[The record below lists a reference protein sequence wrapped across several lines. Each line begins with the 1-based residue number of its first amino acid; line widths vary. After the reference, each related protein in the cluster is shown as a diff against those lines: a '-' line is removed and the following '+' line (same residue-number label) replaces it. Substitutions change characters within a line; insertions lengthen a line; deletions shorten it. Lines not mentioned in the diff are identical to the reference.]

1 MKAIFII
8 LTVVAMSLST
18 LVAQEYT
25 MANTSITACS
35 GNFADSQGTT
45 RNYLSGE
52 TFETTICS
60 FFSTDR
66 TQLDFTQFQLAP
78 GDILFVHDGD
88 SSAAP
93 LIGQYQNSTSPGL
106 IEASVSNS
114 SGCLTFVFTSD
125 ATSPTDLGW
134 NANISCI
141 SDCQTIISQVSTV
154 PSRDFDGFLRIC
166 QGDTVD
172 LSGIPSFSIDGTGS
186 TEKFLLPDGT
196 TVSGSN
202 VSLTLND
209 PGVYLVD
216 YIVSDANGCRDRTI
230 EDVAIF
236 VSTDPDF
243 TGTEASEDIIC
254 LGDTVDI
261 TGSVVPVQHITQV
274 AQPVV
279 DLILIP
285 DGSGTSISSCIDVQ
299 GFGPGQTFQNIRDL
313 FGAYIILEHSY
324 TGDLQIKLTAPNGS
338 EIELFSQAGG
348 GSYFGEPIDDNS
360 DLRPGIGYEY
370 RFVES
375 GRATNT
381 LSHEANNT
389 SSGRS
394 VAAGNYLP
402 IDSFTNLIGT
412 SLNGSWCLE
421 ITDYLSSDNGY
432 IFEWGLEFN
441 PNIHPTIICFPST
454 VQASW
459 QQSTDVVNTSQNGNI
474 ITVQPSTAGRHC
486 YNYEFLDDFGCT
498 YIETVCIDVLDPSS
512 SQPPLAD
519 YGVCEDLGSAAI
531 IDLSNNEQNI
541 ITSTGLNILNYY
553 PSQSDATSGTNPLN
567 NIITLDPGVASLT
580 IFAALGTNSCEIIKP
595 YTITRTLAP
604 IGVPTDLELADINGD
619 LQEIFDLTENDT
631 FLLNGLSPG
640 DYEVFYYE
648 DENSAQNMSN
658 SILNP
663 SNYSN
668 TSNPQIIYGS
678 IVNLNNGCSNYQPFA
693 IFLTPQSTVDSDN
706 DGVTNNLEDINA
718 NGDLT
723 DDDTDNDLIPNYLD
737 PDDDGDLVETLLE
750 VRGFTIGASSNMYV
764 YIDTDNDQIE
774 NYLDPDDD
782 GDGVNTADEDY
793 DGDGNPLNDDAN
805 NNQIPDYLDNTVT
818 LSSSDIQLSQIQIYP
833 TLVDDLIY
841 IDARSAAV
849 NLNSISICDLSGRSI
864 RNLKTDSESVV
875 EFSVAEL
882 NQGIYFLQVK
892 SEDGNS
898 LVKRFVKK

>member
-1 MKAIFII
+1 MKPIFFI
-8 LTVVAMSLST
+8 LTVIITSLSS

-35 GNFADSQGTT
+35 GNFADSQGIT
-45 RNYLSGE
+45 RNYSPGE
-52 TFETTICS
+52 SFETTICS

-78 GDILFVHDGD
+78 GDILYAYDGD

-106 IEASVSNS
+106 IEASISNN

-141 SDCQTIISQVSTV
+141 SDCQTITSQVSTV
-154 PSRDFDGFLRIC
+154 PSRGFDGVLRIC

-172 LSGIPSFSIDGTGS
+172 LSGVPSFSVDGTGS

-209 PGVYLVD
+209 PGVYIVD

-261 TGSVVPVQHITQV
+261 TGSVVPVQHVTQV
-274 AQPVV
+274 APAVV

-285 DGSGTSISSCIDVQ
+285 DGSGSFISTCIDVQ
-299 GFGPGQTFQNIRDL
+299 GLAPGQTFQNISDL
-313 FGAYIILEHSY
+313 FSAYIILEHSY
-324 TGDLQIKLTAPNGS
+324 TGDLQLKLTAPNGS
-338 EIELFSQAGG
+338 EIDLFSQAGG
-348 GSYFGEPIDDNS
+348 GSYFGEPIDDNN

-370 RFVES
+370 RFAES
-375 GRATNT
+375 GSATNT
-381 LSHEANNT
+381 LSDEANST
-389 SSGRS
+389 SSGMP

-402 IDSFTNLIGT
+402 VDSFSNLIGT
-412 SLNGSWCLE
+412 SLNGAWCLE
-421 ITDYLSSDNGY
+421 VIDNQSSDNGY
-432 IFEWGLEFN
+432 LFEWGLEFN
-441 PNIHPTIICFPST
+441 PNINPTIICFPST
-454 VQASW
+454 IQASW
-459 QQSTDVVNTSQNGNI
+459 QQSNDVVSTSQNGNI
-474 ITVQPSTAGRHC
+474 ITVQPSTAGHHC

-498 YIETVCIDVLDPSS
+498 YVETVCINVLDPSS
-512 SQPPLAD
+512 SQPPLPD
-519 YGVCEDLGSAAI
+519 YGVCVDLGSAAT
-531 IDLSNNEQNI
+531 IDLSNNVQNI
-541 ITSTGLNILNYY
+541 IASTGLNILNYY
-553 PSQSDATSGTNPLN
+553 ASQSDATSGTNPLN
-567 NIITLDPGVASLT
+567 NFITLDPGVTSLT
-580 IFAALGTNSCEIIKP
+580 VYAALGTSSCEIIRP

-604 IGVPTDLELADINGD
+604 IGVPTDLELSDFNGD
-619 LQEIFDLTENDT
+619 SQEIFDLTTNDS
-631 FLLNGLSPG
+631 FLLNGLSPI

-658 SILNP
+658 SIVNP
-663 SNYSN
+663 TAYIN
-668 TSNPQIIYGS
+668 TNSPQIIYGS
-678 IVNLNNGCSNYQPFA
+678 IVNLSNGCSNYQSFA
-693 IFLTPQSTVDSDN
+693 IFLTPQSTVDSDS
-706 DGVTNNLEDINA
+706 DGVTNILEDINA

-737 PDDDGDLVETLLE
+737 TDDDGDFVETSLE
-750 VRGFTIGASSNMYV
+750 VRGFTNGASSNMYI

-793 DGDGNPLNDDAN
+793 DGDGNPMNDDAN
-805 NNQIPDYLDNTVT
+805 NNQIPDYLDSTVT
-818 LSSSDIQLSQIQIYP
+818 LSSSDIQLFQIQIYP

-849 NLNSISICDLSGRSI
+849 NLNSISIYDLSGRSV
-864 RNLKTDSESVV
+864 RNQKVSSENVV
-875 EFSVAEL
+875 EISVDDL
-882 NQGIYFLQVK
+882 NQGIYFLEVK
-892 SEDGNS
+892 SEKGNT
-898 LVKRFVKK
+898 LVKRFVKN